1 MTDGLSD
8 IPDGGTYYLTIDADG
23 VDPGI
28 MPAVAAPARAL
39 HR

>member
-1 MTDGLSD
+1 MTDVLSD